1 MRTLGPTTADPLV
14 LAVRS
19 AIIDAARQPQVRRQP
34 GDLDISMGGYKHVY
48 GDAEDLAEVAVRV
61 LRETLADRLRD
72 ILAPPPGTSP
82 PLAPGAVVKEPST
95 AVIAEKDTT
104 VTPKPFLAVEHEPT
118 RPNPVYQQG
127 DSHRHVDTDGL
138 RSIADE
144 AVAKRLAKVKFF
156 ETGTTD
162 EDEETYT
169 EAEWL
174 RANAASIAQD
184 DEAPEVPTAEFPA
197 HWSAPYFTSLDRCTH

>member
-19 AIIDAARQPQVRRQP
+19 AIIDAARQSQVRRQP

-82 PLAPGAVVKEPST
+82 LLEPGAVVKEPST

-104 VTPKPFLAVEHEPT
+104 VTPKPFLAVDHEPT
-118 RPNPVYQQG
+118 RPNPVCQQA

-138 RSIADE
+138 RSI
-144 AVAKRLAKVKFF
+144 
-156 ETGTTD
+156 TG
-162 EDEETYT
+162 
-169 EAEWL
+169 
-174 RANAASIAQD
+174 
-184 DEAPEVPTAEFPA
+184 APSLP
-197 HWSAPYFTSLDRCTH
+197 SA